1 MGYMIEDEE
10 HDALEQAPFDARWMY
25 MSLRK
30 KMDFATGIVGGPK
43 RRISWAEVAGMVA
56 LEHQQGRKAIPADV
70 SRARRLMASLEKC
83 GAVERHTSLKDRYLV
98 LYLPLARSD
107 NSEAAKRQGQSYQA
121 ALAEAVEE
129 TQNCVGMDIY
139 RARRS
144 VTAGAVDTTLQVPQS
159 ASLEPH
165 CSGRFAA
172 GVTRETEIRAV
183 ESREPTFPSSASKTA
198 NGSGPFVLDHPVAT
212 DMPAGLE
219 GQISHRGDV
228 LPATEPMALTPASEV
243 RQTSDRPVP
252 DKSDRPIEPISSCL
266 NNENRTACEEVRQT
280 SDRPVPEKSDRPIE
294 PISSCL
300 NNENR
305 TACEEVRQTS
315 DRPVPEKSDR
325 HVTNPFT
332 PNLYINLDIPTAPAP
347 AHIHAGAASVVQVF
361 TEPPAG
367 HQPERPAGG
376 TDPARIRG
384 AVQDTLPNPQLA
396 GTPARSVVNP
406 AGGVKP
412 KTCQSAPPE
421 VPQSR
426 VRQNLDNRLVTV
438 AVDDDSGVSVQVSPA
453 FAAKHPDRLRELLEI
468 FSACAAGVAPPDF
481 GSLPADLPAGI
492 GDGHEGGLQ

>member
-10 HDALEQAPFDARWMY
+10 HDALEQVPFDARWMY

-107 NSEAAKRQGQSYQA
+107 RSEAAKRQEQSYQA
-121 ALAEAVEE
+121 SLAEAVEE

-144 VTAGAVDTTLQVPQS
+144 ATAGTADTTMQVPQS
-159 ASLEPH
+159 APMAPLSAGGLLVDFTHVAECNAVGPH
-165 CSGRFAA
+165 A
-172 GVTRETEIRAV
+172 
-183 ESREPTFPSSASKTA
+183 PSFSSVAFKTA
-198 NGSGPFVLDHPVAT
+198 HGSCPSVQSQPVAT
-212 DMPAGLE
+212 DLSASMDGTISRGLV
-219 GQISHRGDV
+219 Q
-228 LPATEPMALTPASEV
+228 ATEHMGLTPASEV
-243 RQTSDRPVP
+243 RQTSDRP
-252 DKSDRPIEPISSCL
+252 I
-266 NNENRTACEEVRQT
+266 
-280 SDRPVPEKSDRPIE
+280 PEKSDRY
-294 PISSCL
+294 L
-300 NNENR
+300 
-305 TACEEVRQTS
+305 
-315 DRPVPEKSDR
+315 
-325 HVTNPFT
+325 TNPFT
-332 PNLYINLDIPTAPAP
+332 PNLYKNLDIPTARGPAP
-347 AHIHAGAASVVQVF
+347 AHIHAGTASVVQVL

-367 HQPERPAGG
+367 HQPERPAAG
-376 TDPARIRG
+376 TDPAKIRG

-396 GTPARSVVNP
+396 STLVRSVVNP

-421 VPQSR
+421 VPLSR
-426 VRQNLDNRLVTV
+426 VRQNLDSRLVTV

-453 FAAKHPDRLRELLEI
+453 FAAKHPDRLRELREI

>member
-1 MGYMIEDEE
+1 MSLNLSMFPRVGRYAEDNNMGYMIEDEE
-10 HDALEQAPFDARWMY
+10 HDALEQVPFDARWMY

-43 RRISWAEVAGMVA
+43 RRISWAELAGMVA

-107 NSEAAKRQGQSYQA
+107 NSEAAKRQEQSYQA

-144 VTAGAVDTTLQVPQS
+144 ATAGTVATTMQVTQPAPTAPLS
-159 ASLEPH
+159 P
-165 CSGRFAA
+165 GRFAA
-172 GVTRETEIRAV
+172 DVAREAEISAV
-183 ESREPTFPSSASKTA
+183 GSHEPSFPSSASKTVH
-198 NGSGPFVLDHPVAT
+198 GFGPSVLGHPVAT
-212 DMPAGLE
+212 DMPA
-219 GQISHRGDV
+219 SDW
-228 LPATEPMALTPASEV
+228 LPSEQMGLTPASEV
-243 RQTSDRPVP
+243 RQTTDRPVP
-252 DKSDRPIEPISSCL
+252 SKSDRPTETISCCI
-266 NNENRTACEEVRQT
+266 NDENRTACEEVRQT
-280 SDRPVPEKSDRPIE
+280 
-294 PISSCL
+294 
-300 NNENR
+300 
-305 TACEEVRQTS
+305 T

-332 PNLYINLDIPTAPAP
+332 PNLYINLDIPTARGPAP
-347 AHIHAGAASVVQVF
+347 AYIHAGAASVVTASV
-361 TEPPAG
+361 

-376 TDPARIRG
+376 VCPARIRG
-384 AVQDTLPNPQLA
+384 AVQNTLPNPQPA
-396 GTPARSVVNP
+396 ATPARSVVNL
-406 AGGVKP
+406 AGGVNP
-412 KTCQSAPPE
+412 KTGQPAPPE

-426 VRQNLDNRLVTV
+426 VRQNLDNRLMTV

-453 FAAKHPDRLRELLEI
+453 FAAKHPDRLRELQEI

-481 GSLPADLPAGI
+481 EPLPAELPAGLS
-492 GDGHEGGLQ
+492 DGHERGLQ

>member
-1 MGYMIEDEE
+1 MSLNLSMFPRVGRYAEDNNMGYMIEDEE
-10 HDALEQAPFDARWMY
+10 HDALEQVPFDARWMY

-107 NSEAAKRQGQSYQA
+107 RSEAAKRQEQSYQA
-121 ALAEAVEE
+121 SLAEAVEE

-144 VTAGAVDTTLQVPQS
+144 ATAGTADTTMQVPQS
-159 ASLEPH
+159 APMAPLSAGGLLVDFTHVAECNAVGPH
-165 CSGRFAA
+165 A
-172 GVTRETEIRAV
+172 
-183 ESREPTFPSSASKTA
+183 PSFSSVAFKTA
-198 NGSGPFVLDHPVAT
+198 HGSCPSVQSQPVAT
-212 DMPAGLE
+212 DLSASMDGTISRGLV
-219 GQISHRGDV
+219 Q
-228 LPATEPMALTPASEV
+228 ATEHMGLTPASEV
-243 RQTSDRPVP
+243 RQTSDRPIP
-252 DKSDRPIEPISSCL
+252 EKSDRPDEPASYCIDD
-266 NNENRTACEEVRQT
+266 ENMTACKEVRQT
-280 SDRPVPEKSDRPIE
+280 SDRPIPEKSDRY
-294 PISSCL
+294 L
-300 NNENR
+300 
-305 TACEEVRQTS
+305 
-315 DRPVPEKSDR
+315 
-325 HVTNPFT
+325 TNPFT
-332 PNLYINLDIPTAPAP
+332 PNLYKNLDIPTARGPAP
-347 AHIHAGAASVVQVF
+347 AHIHAGTASVVQVL

-367 HQPERPAGG
+367 HQPERPAAG
-376 TDPARIRG
+376 TDPAKIRG

-396 GTPARSVVNP
+396 STLVRSVVNP

-421 VPQSR
+421 VPLSR
-426 VRQNLDNRLVTV
+426 VRQNLDSRLVTV

-453 FAAKHPDRLRELLEI
+453 FAAKHPDRLRDLREI

-481 GSLPADLPAGI
+481 EPLPADLLAGI

>member
-1 MGYMIEDEE
+1 MSLNLSMFPRVGRYAEDNNMGYMIEDEE

-107 NSEAAKRQGQSYQA
+107 RSEAAKRQEQSYQA
-121 ALAEAVEE
+121 SLAEAVEE

-165 CSGRFAA
+165 CSGQFAA

-252 DKSDRPIEPISSCL
+252 
-266 NNENRTACEEVRQT
+266 
-280 SDRPVPEKSDRPIE
+280 
-294 PISSCL
+294 
-300 NNENR
+300 
-305 TACEEVRQTS
+305 
-315 DRPVPEKSDR
+315 EKSDR

-347 AHIHAGAASVVQVF
+347 AHIHAGAASVVQVL

-453 FAAKHPDRLRELLEI
+453 FAAKHPDRLRELREI

-492 GDGHEGGLQ
+492 GDGHERGLQ

>member
-1 MGYMIEDEE
+1 MSLNLSMFPRVGRYAEDNNMGYMIEDEE

-107 NSEAAKRQGQSYQA
+107 NSEAAKRQEQSYQA

-144 VTAGAVDTTLQVPQS
+144 VTAGTADTTMQMTQPAPTAQLSPGQ
-159 ASLEPH
+159 
-165 CSGRFAA
+165 FAA
-172 GVTRETEIRAV
+172 DVAREAEISAV
-183 ESREPTFPSSASKTA
+183 GSHEPSFPSSASKTA
-198 NGSGPFVLDHPVAT
+198 HGSGPSVLGHSVAT
-212 DMPAGLE
+212 DMPAGIE
-219 GQISHRGDV
+219 GNISHRRGLV
-228 LPATEPMALTPASEV
+228 LATEQMGLTPASEV
-243 RQTSDRPVP
+243 RQTSDRP
-252 DKSDRPIEPISSCL
+252 I
-266 NNENRTACEEVRQT
+266 
-280 SDRPVPEKSDRPIE
+280 PEKSDRPDE
-294 PISSCL
+294 PASCCIDD
-300 NNENR
+300 ENR
-305 TACEEVRQTS
+305 TAYEEVRQTS

-332 PNLYINLDIPTAPAP
+332 PNLYKNLDIPTARGPAP
-347 AHIHAGAASVVQVF
+347 AHIHAGAASVDQVLS
-361 TEPPAG
+361 EPPAG
-367 HQPERPAGG
+367 QPERPAGG
-376 TDPARIRG
+376 GGPARGIGPAQIREV
-384 AVQDTLPNPQLA
+384 VQNTLPSPQPA
-396 GTPARSVVNP
+396 ATPARSVVNP
-406 AGGVKP
+406 VGGVKP

-426 VRQNLDNRLVTV
+426 VRQNLDSRLVTV

-453 FAAKHPDRLRELLEI
+453 FAAKHPDRLRELREI

-481 GSLPADLPAGI
+481 EPLPADLPAGI

>member
-1 MGYMIEDEE
+1 M
-10 HDALEQAPFDARWMY
+10 
-25 MSLRK
+25 
-30 KMDFATGIVGGPK
+30 
-43 RRISWAEVAGMVA
+43 
-56 LEHQQGRKAIPADV
+56 

-107 NSEAAKRQGQSYQA
+107 HSEAAKRQEQSYQA
-121 ALAEAVEE
+121 SLAEAVEE

-252 DKSDRPIEPISSCL
+252 
-266 NNENRTACEEVRQT
+266 
-280 SDRPVPEKSDRPIE
+280 EKSDRPIE

-300 NNENR
+300 NDENR

-347 AHIHAGAASVVQVF
+347 AHIHAGAASVVQVL

-453 FAAKHPDRLRELLEI
+453 FAAKHPDRLRELREI

>member
-1 MGYMIEDEE
+1 MSLNLSMFPRVGRYAEDNNMGYMIEDEE

-107 NSEAAKRQGQSYQA
+107 HSEAAKRQEQSYQA
-121 ALAEAVEE
+121 SLAEAVEE

-252 DKSDRPIEPISSCL
+252 
-266 NNENRTACEEVRQT
+266 
-280 SDRPVPEKSDRPIE
+280 EKSDRPIE

-300 NNENR
+300 NDENR

-347 AHIHAGAASVVQVF
+347 AHIHAGAASVVQVL

-492 GDGHEGGLQ
+492 GDGHERGLQ

>member
-1 MGYMIEDEE
+1 MSLNLSMFPRVGRYAEDNNMGYMIEDEE
-10 HDALEQAPFDARWMY
+10 HDALEQVPFDARWMY

-70 SRARRLMASLEKC
+70 SRARRLMVSLEKC

-107 NSEAAKRQGQSYQA
+107 RSETAKRQEQSYQA
-121 ALAEAVEE
+121 SLAEAVEE

-144 VTAGAVDTTLQVPQS
+144 PTAGTADITMQVPQPAPTAPLS
-159 ASLEPH
+159 AGGLPVD
-165 CSGRFAA
+165 CTQAA
-172 GVTRETEIRAV
+172 P
-183 ESREPTFPSSASKTA
+183 SFPSVAFKTA
-198 NGSGPFVLDHPVAT
+198 HGSGPSVQGQPVAT
-212 DMPAGLE
+212 DMSAGME
-219 GQISHRGDV
+219 GTISRGLV
-228 LPATEPMALTPASEV
+228 QATEHMGLTPASEV
-243 RQTSDRPVP
+243 RQTSDRP
-252 DKSDRPIEPISSCL
+252 I
-266 NNENRTACEEVRQT
+266 
-280 SDRPVPEKSDRPIE
+280 PEKSDRY
-294 PISSCL
+294 L
-300 NNENR
+300 
-305 TACEEVRQTS
+305 
-315 DRPVPEKSDR
+315 
-325 HVTNPFT
+325 TNPFT
-332 PNLYINLDIPTAPAP
+332 PNLYKNLDIPTARGPAP
-347 AHIHAGAASVVQVF
+347 AHIHAGTASVVQVL

-367 HQPERPAGG
+367 HQPERPAAG
-376 TDPARIRG
+376 TDPAKIRG

-396 GTPARSVVNP
+396 GTSARSVVNP
-406 AGGVKP
+406 AGCVKP

-421 VPQSR
+421 VPLSR
-426 VRQNLDNRLVTV
+426 VRQNLDSRLVTV

-453 FAAKHPDRLRELLEI
+453 FAAKHPDRLRDLREI

>member
-1 MGYMIEDEE
+1 MSLNLSMFPRVGRYAEDNNMGYMIEDEE
-10 HDALEQAPFDARWMY
+10 HDALEQVPFDARWMY

-107 NSEAAKRQGQSYQA
+107 RSEAAKRQEQSYQA
-121 ALAEAVEE
+121 SLAEAVEE

-139 RARRS
+139 RARRLP
-144 VTAGAVDTTLQVPQS
+144 TAGTADTTMQVPQS
-159 ASLEPH
+159 APTAQLSAGGLPVDFTH
-165 CSGRFAA
+165 AA
-172 GVTRETEIRAV
+172 P
-183 ESREPTFPSSASKTA
+183 SFPSSASKTA
-198 NGSGPFVLDHPVAT
+198 NGSGPFVLNHPIAT
-212 DMPAGLE
+212 DVPVGLE
-219 GQISHRGDV
+219 GTISRGLV
-228 LPATEPMALTPASEV
+228 QATEHMGLTPSSEV
-243 RQTSDRPVP
+243 RQTSDRP
-252 DKSDRPIEPISSCL
+252 I
-266 NNENRTACEEVRQT
+266 
-280 SDRPVPEKSDRPIE
+280 PEKSDRPDE
-294 PISSCL
+294 PASCCIDD
-300 NNENR
+300 ENR
-305 TACEEVRQTS
+305 TAYEEVRQTS

-332 PNLYINLDIPTAPAP
+332 PNLYKNLDIPTARGPAP
-347 AHIHAGAASVVQVF
+347 AHIHAGAASVDQVLS
-361 TEPPAG
+361 EPPAG
-367 HQPERPAGG
+367 QPERPAGG
-376 TDPARIRG
+376 GGPARGIGPAQIREV
-384 AVQDTLPNPQLA
+384 VQNTLPSPQPA
-396 GTPARSVVNP
+396 ATPARSVVNP
-406 AGGVKP
+406 VGGVKP

-426 VRQNLDNRLVTV
+426 VRQNLDSRLVTV

-453 FAAKHPDRLRELLEI
+453 FAAKHPDRLRELREI

-481 GSLPADLPAGI
+481 EPLPADLPAGI

>member
-1 MGYMIEDEE
+1 MSLNLSMFPRVGRYAEDNNMGYMIEDEE
-10 HDALEQAPFDARWMY
+10 HDALERVPFDARWMY

-43 RRISWAEVAGMVA
+43 RRISWAELAGMVA

-107 NSEAAKRQGQSYQA
+107 HSEAAKRQEQSYQA
-121 ALAEAVEE
+121 SLAEAVEE

-252 DKSDRPIEPISSCL
+252 
-266 NNENRTACEEVRQT
+266 
-280 SDRPVPEKSDRPIE
+280 EKSDRPIE

-300 NNENR
+300 NDENR

-347 AHIHAGAASVVQVF
+347 AHIHAGAASVVQVL

-453 FAAKHPDRLRELLEI
+453 FAAKHPDRLRELREI

-492 GDGHEGGLQ
+492 GDGHERGLQ